1 MELCL
6 GPFQT
11 LSYVLEYIQKYWGK
25 LHKSIDLFYSPL
37 IRNGIFTF
45 SILKTL
51 LFGTEKRKIKLISM
65 SGWSGFGMV
74 LSWDPSKTVFFV
86 MGKYMEFIPNLS

>member
-25 LHKSIDLFYSPL
+25 LHKSIDLFYSP
-37 IRNGIFTF
+37 IICNGIFTF

-51 LFGTEKRKIKLISM
+51 LVQEKSKIKLILK
-65 SGWSGFGMV
+65 SGWSGFGMD
-74 LSWDPSKTVFFV
+74 LSWDPSQTVFFV
-86 MGKYMEFIPNLS
+86 LGKNMEFIPNLS